1 MLRREDTRGRLLDR
15 RFGFQVDADFLT
27 AAAREPTED
36 AAFLQFRLR
45 QVETKRHLQSVS
57 RAVGAVY
64 VFADTVEAIDTE
76 DGRQKLQS
84 VANPLSAMFVRIPET
99 GA

>member
-1 MLRREDTRGRLLDR
+1 
-15 RFGFQVDADFLT
+15 
-27 AAAREPTED
+27 
-36 AAFLQFRLR
+36 
-45 QVETKRHLQSVS
+45 LQSVS